1 MATPSAR
8 TVSSSA
14 SVGVGSFRWIIC
26 TLLFLAA
33 TINYID
39 RQVIGIFKPTL
50 QQQFGWSEIDYSDIV
65 FAFQFAYAIGYVFA
79 GRLIDRLGT
88 RRGFALSLIVW
99 SIAAVAAAGATTFG
113 PAVAVGLAAVGLSYS
128 ASAAG
133 FIAVRFMLGLGE
145 SGNFPAA
152 IKAVAEWFPRRER
165 ALATG
170 VFNAGTNIGAVV
182 TPMTVPWITAHLGWQ
197 WAFILTGLLGF

>member
-1 MATPSAR
+1 MATPSA
-8 TVSSSA
+8 TSNAATASSA
-14 SVGVGSFRWIIC
+14 AAAERVGSFRWIIC

-39 RQVIGIFKPTL
+39 RQVIGILKPTL

-99 SIAAVAAAGATTFG
+99 SIAAVAAAGA
-113 PAVAVGLAAVGLSYS
+113 
-128 ASAAG
+128 
-133 FIAVRFMLGLGE
+133 
-145 SGNFPAA
+145 
-152 IKAVAEWFPRRER
+152 
-165 ALATG
+165 
-170 VFNAGTNIGAVV
+170 
-182 TPMTVPWITAHLGWQ
+182 
-197 WAFILTGLLGF
+197 